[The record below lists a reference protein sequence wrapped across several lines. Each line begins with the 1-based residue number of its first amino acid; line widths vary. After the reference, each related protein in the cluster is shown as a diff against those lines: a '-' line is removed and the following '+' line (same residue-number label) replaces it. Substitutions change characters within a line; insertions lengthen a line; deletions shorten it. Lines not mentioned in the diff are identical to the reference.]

1 MRVPQQRDGHTPY
14 VTQHFYWPE
23 QLFHPIP
30 KGRTM
35 SAHLVWLSL
44 LFILHL
50 VVIARVLLLETR
62 SPYSRA
68 AWVMLLLLLPGV
80 GVALYVFFGEP
91 WVAKHTRSEARLDFQ
106 QLQQEV
112 DPTATSALNTI
123 PARYQNAFK
132 TCTSINGF
140 PVLAGNQAELTADSN
155 ASIDAMVSDFAAAQ
169 SSIHISFY
177 IWLTD
182 HNGNKIVNAVI
193 AAARRGVTCRIVVD
207 AIGSRALIASPQWQ
221 SMQQAGVKLAVS
233 MRHRF
238 GGNPLHASRID
249 LRNHR
254 KIVIVDDSI
263 TYCGSQNC
271 ADPEFLVKAKYAPWV
286 DIMLRCTGPVATQNQ
301 MLFADD
307 WMVENGENLPLHP
320 ITPSTA
326 TDDSHFAAVV
336 FGTGPMSAAGSMSAA
351 FSSVIACAQ
360 RELVISTPYFVPDHP
375 LQAALVACSRR
386 GVAVTLIV
394 PARNDSWFVGTM
406 SRAYYASLI
415 AAGVNIQEFHGGLL
429 HAKTMVI
436 DGEVALI
443 GSANMDRRSLEL
455 NFENN
460 ILLHSPHTAA
470 LIRTR
475 QDSYL
480 AKATAVTAQDLQ
492 RRPKWQILLQ
502 NFLTIFE
509 PIF

>member
-1 MRVPQQRDGHTPY
+1 
-14 VTQHFYWPE
+14 
-23 QLFHPIP
+23 
-30 KGRTM
+30 M
-35 SAHLVWLSL
+35 SAHLIWLSL
-44 LFILHL
+44 LFLLHL

-68 AWVMLLLLLPGV
+68 AWVMLLLLLPIIGV
-80 GVALYVFFGEP
+80 VLYVFFGEP
-91 WVAKHTRSEARLDFQ
+91 WVARRTRNAARHDFQ
-106 QLQQEV
+106 ALKQQAHA
-112 DPTATSALNTI
+112 DSSAITQI

-132 TCTSINGF
+132 TCASINGF
-140 PVLAGNQAELTADSN
+140 PVLAGNQATLTADSN
-155 ASIDAMVSDFAAAQ
+155 ASIDAMVSDFAVAK

-182 HNGNKIVNAVI
+182 HNGQKIIQAVQE
-193 AAARRGVTCRIVVD
+193 AARRGVTCRIVVD
-207 AIGSRALIASPQWQ
+207 AIGSRSLITSPHWQ
-221 SMQQAGVKLAVS
+221 AMQQAGVKVAVS
-233 MRHRF
+233 MKHRF
-238 GGNPLHASRID
+238 GGNPLHSSRID

-254 KIVIVDDSI
+254 KIVVVDDAI

-286 DIMLRCTGPVATQNQ
+286 DIMLRFTGPVATQNQ

-307 WMVENGENLPLHP
+307 WMVESGESLTADELSYALAHP
-320 ITPSTA
+320 DNSFP
-326 TDDSHFAAVV
+326 AVA
-336 FGTGPMSAAGSMSAA
+336 FGTGPMSAQDSMSAA
-351 FSSVIACAQ
+351 FRSVIDCAQ

-375 LQAALVACSRR
+375 LQAALIACSRR

-415 AAGVNIQEFHGGLL
+415 EAGVNIHEYHGGLL

-436 DGEVALI
+436 DSEVALI

-460 ILLHSPHTAA
+460 ILLYSAATAT
-470 LIRTR
+470 LVRER
-475 QDSYL
+475 QNSYL
-480 AKATAVTAQDLQ
+480 AQASAVSADDLQ
-492 RRPKWQILLQ
+492 QRPAWKIILQ